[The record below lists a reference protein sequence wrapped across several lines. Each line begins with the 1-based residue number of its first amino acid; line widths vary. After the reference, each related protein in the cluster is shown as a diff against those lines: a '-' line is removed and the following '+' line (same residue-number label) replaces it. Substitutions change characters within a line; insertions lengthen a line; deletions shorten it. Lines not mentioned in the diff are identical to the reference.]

1 MQQDGERIFLP
12 RNVSLLKLQSL
23 SRLLCTATESS
34 PITDDVNKS
43 STAQK
48 TFFDR
53 IVGHFRDVLY
63 YEDPNLQKKAKR
75 VVPVVQLEIVTMM
88 KMRDLQK

>member
-23 SRLLCTATESS
+23 SRLLCTVTESS
-34 PITDDVNKS
+34 PITDDVNKN